1 VNGGELIGLAGVVS
15 GAAVSIVTVV
25 LTHELKRRDRLRADE
40 KERLAD
46 LRAVLESA
54 AGAVSEA
61 IGAARQRVV
70 AQEASDRKETGTTFM
85 GKIEAVELFEKRIAI
100 RRGSD
105 DDVTGAYGNALTQ
118 LDLVS
123 KEFYDAHGALDQD
136 AQRRA
141 NDLIDDASGALRSY
155 LDSARAAL
163 DD

>member
-1 VNGGELIGLAGVVS
+1 VTGGEWIALASVVS
-15 GAAVSIVTVV
+15 TATVSVVTVV
-25 LTHELKRRDRLRADE
+25 LSHALQRRERLRTDE

-85 GKIEAVELFEKRIAI
+85 GEIEAVELFEKRIAI

-105 DDVTGAYGNALTQ
+105 DAVTGAYGNALTQ
-118 LDLVS
+118 LDLIS
-123 KEFYDAHGALDQD
+123 KELYDAHGALDQD

-141 NDLIDDASGALRSY
+141 NDLIDDASAALRSY